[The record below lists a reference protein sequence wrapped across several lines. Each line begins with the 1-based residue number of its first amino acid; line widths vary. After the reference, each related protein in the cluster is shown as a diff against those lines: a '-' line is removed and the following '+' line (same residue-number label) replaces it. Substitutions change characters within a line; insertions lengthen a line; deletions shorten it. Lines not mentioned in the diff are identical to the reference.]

1 MDAMNAITAEERSLV
16 SPAEEG
22 VLKRFAAGDI
32 PAFEILFH
40 QHQARV
46 YAWIVRI
53 VRDAGIAEDLTIETF
68 WRIYRAR
75 KRFDPA
81 RGFGPWARR
90 IATNV
95 AINGLKNL
103 RPEESL
109 STEALP
115 SIEVDSDLQRH
126 IRKQTE
132 RAFRQL
138 PARFQ
143 AVAIM
148 ALVDERP
155 YEEISQA
162 LGISMGAVKTRVF
175 RAVRLLRMKL
185 KQLGVEP

>member
-1 MDAMNAITAEERSLV
+1 MLSRRNRRVFKKI
-16 SPAEEG
+16 
-22 VLKRFAAGDI
+22 RFYKSGN
-32 PAFEILFH
+32 
-40 QHQARV
+40 
-46 YAWIVRI
+46 
-53 VRDAGIAEDLTIETF
+53 T
-68 WRIYRAR
+68 
-75 KRFDPA
+75 
-81 RGFGPWARR
+81 
-90 IATNV
+90 
-95 AINGLKNL
+95 INGLKNL
-103 RPEESL
+103 RPEERL
-109 STEALP
+109 STEALS

-175 RAVRLLRMKL
+175 RAVRLLRAKL